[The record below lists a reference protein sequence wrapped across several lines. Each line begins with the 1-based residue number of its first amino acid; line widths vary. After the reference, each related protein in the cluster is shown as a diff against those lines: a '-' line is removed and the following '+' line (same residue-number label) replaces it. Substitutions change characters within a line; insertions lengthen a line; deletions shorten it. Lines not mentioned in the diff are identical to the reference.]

1 MGPVSSINSL
11 EMHAFNQAHQDSE
24 TMRRII
30 VLSDGTWCGRE
41 TGTQSN
47 IYHLAKFFGIP
58 IDNSNAEDE
67 YTLPATS
74 TMAARYRHGVGLNS
88 TFLDYL
94 FNGVTAQDLAAECIS
109 AYKFIVD
116 HYTEGDEIMLFGLS
130 RGAYTVR
137 CVAGMIN
144 NCGIVRKPATD
155 AQTDLLCDEVYRL
168 YRSRYH
174 INRPHSEQSI
184 DFRARH
190 SWPLIGDEGKDEPP
204 RRAPVRFMGL
214 FDTVGSLGIPTFT
227 GGVGLDWPEF
237 YDQNVSSVVEEV
249 YHLVSLHDR
258 FWVFQ
263 PCLASRKDYSK
274 SNIDEEWIP
283 GVHYD
288 LGRQRFRF
296 LRIGAGWLESLL
308 GRWSYAS
315 KVIEPNQV
323 LADSA
328 LLKML
333 KRIRQVTP
341 AGLFM
346 KEAAMDDVL
355 EQLERDMTAPKRA
368 IGDGDVYGKVA
379 QYAPFGQ
386 RLGGLLA
393 AVFKSAPAIWTLLF
407 DLRDR
412 FIPHVDAD
420 VSRFSVPDIDG
431 RSLADLAGVDD
442 QRYPSKT
449 LESWQLR
456 RN

>member
-1 MGPVSSINSL
+1 
-11 EMHAFNQAHQDSE
+11 
-24 TMRRII
+24 MRRII
-30 VLSDGTWCGRE
+30 VMGDGTWCGRE

-47 IYHLAKFFGIP
+47 IYHLARFFDIR
-58 IDNSNAEDE
+58 IDNLNLEDE
-67 YTLPATS
+67 YTRTTPTI
-74 TMAARYRHGVGLNS
+74 AARYRHGVGLKS

-109 AYKFIVD
+109 AYKFIVH
-116 HYTEGDEIMLFGLS
+116 HYKDGDEVMLFGLS

-144 NCGIVRKPATD
+144 NCGIIRKPATD
-155 AQTDLLCDEVYRL
+155 TRTDLLCDEVYRL

-174 INRPHSEQSI
+174 VNAPHSEQSVN
-184 DFRARH
+184 FRERH
-190 SWPLIGDEGKDEPP
+190 SWPLIGDEAKDEPP
-204 RRAPVRFMGL
+204 RRPPVRFMGL

-263 PCLASRKDYSK
+263 PCLASRKDNSK
-274 SNIDEEWIP
+274 SNIHEEWIP

-296 LRIGAGWLESLL
+296 LRIGAGWLESWL

-333 KRIRQVTP
+333 KRVQQVTP
-341 AGLFM
+341 DGSVM
-346 KEAAMDDVL
+346 TEAAMDDAL
-355 EQLERDMTAPKRA
+355 GQLQRGMTASKRA
-368 IGDGDVYGKVA
+368 VGDGDVYGKVA
-379 QYAPFGQ
+379 HYAPFGE
-386 RLGGLLA
+386 RLGGLLLA
-393 AVFKSAPAIWTLLF
+393 LFKSAPAIWTLLF
-407 DLRDR
+407 ALRDR
-412 FIPHVDAD
+412 LIPHADAD
-420 VSRFSVPDIDG
+420 VSRFNVPGIDG
-431 RSLADLAGVDD
+431 RTLADLAGVDD